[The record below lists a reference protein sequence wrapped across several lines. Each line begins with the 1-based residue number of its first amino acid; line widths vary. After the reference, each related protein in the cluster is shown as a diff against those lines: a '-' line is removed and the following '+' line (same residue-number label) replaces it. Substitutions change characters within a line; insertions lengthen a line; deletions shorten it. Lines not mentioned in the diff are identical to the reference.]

1 MSADESRTLIGG
13 FRVLKDLKA
22 GAGSQGTV
30 YQAVCQV
37 PRFPSVAVGDVVAL
51 KVMAV
56 QDDDGKAY
64 ARLERRTAELVSLEH
79 PNVVKYH
86 GCFCEKGPFNDV
98 HVIVLEF
105 VEGRS
110 LKDMLSESPCGLGVD
125 EALRI
130 AFGLI
135 DGLSYT
141 SARGIVHRDIK
152 PANVIVRPDGTPKLI
167 DFEVA
172 HRVEGTATVGGNN
185 MIGTFDYMAPDFTD
199 TEFRGDV
206 RSDIFSMGVCLH
218 ELLTGRTP
226 YRRKSATSSQANV
239 AFLQRWLKV
248 GASSNPL
255 KISSRVEKLLPGAR
269 EVLECALTPDRAKRI
284 ADFPAFRKALGRV
297 RYRELSHAGQTW
309 RLLSYIGHGGFGE
322 VFGAVDCATGR
333 RVAVKHLL
341 NEAGIYR
348 FQREAAT
355 MRRVSD
361 AGFPRFIDFFMLE
374 DSGAFLVMDYLDG
387 MPGQSLKEVLHANH
401 HGGLDSGA
409 VLTAFARYARALAG
423 LHAIG
428 VVHRDIKPANLY
440 FPVAAPESAVIMDL
454 GIARDLSG
462 TATVGNVPG
471 TIDYMP
477 PECVTGQTRGGP
489 EADVWAL
496 GLCLYE
502 ALTGQTA
509 YPRLPDGTAAFQAY
523 LARVQKGVR
532 PDFTGVADR
541 PELRELLEQMCTLDP
556 ARRLRDVRLVERRLR
571 IANGED
577 PANLP
582 VPETQF
588 VWTEDAENK
597 DDGNH
602 LDGDDA
608 ESFFDMTQETVW
620 GGVGA
625 ELTQET
631 VWADA
636 HALDNALASHPDKK
650 KSKMTFAFLL
660 FVVVLLVA
668 GGVVWKYSEDRKA
681 VAMAEAD
688 KQARLAT
695 EAQRKA
701 EQEAEARRVAEAQRK
716 AEREAEARRV
726 AEAQQKAEREAEARR
741 VAEAQLKAEREAEAR
756 RAVEAQRQLRMAEEQ
771 AEDVLSSFRTNA
783 VTVSEADAKVDKWIH
798 DFRDAAAVAAIF
810 VNRTNDFAC
819 ARAARLAR
827 DALEVAAGRLRAA
840 KAEAEKIVALCRGTN
855 ETASAC
861 SERVE
866 SWRAAWREKIAVEEF
881 SQMEKALSSELSQR
895 TNRERRLELAAK
907 AVAAASRVEAVY
919 ADSNVPIDRAN
930 AAYEAWRRDWREVLD
945 TPSVAAA
952 DKRLSAARQCRAK
965 PKPLPSKVKK
975 DDAETERRM
984 KLKRLDDAWTAYK
997 QDYNM
1002 RLDEALRPG
1011 SRTDPRP
1018 LQQEYF
1024 QKRNAYK
1031 EARKKLEQG
1040 K

>member
-185 MIGTFDYMAPDFTD
+185 MIGTLDYMAPDFTD

-248 GASSNPL
+248 GTSSNPL
-255 KISSRVEKLLPGAR
+255 KISSRVDKLLPGAR
-269 EVLECALTPDRAKRI
+269 EVLEYALTPDRAKRI

-374 DSGAFLVMDYLDG
+374 DSGYFLVMDYLDG

-571 IANGED
+571 IANGEN

-582 VPETQF
+582 VPEAQF
-588 VWTEDAENK
+588 VWKEDAENK
-597 DDGNH
+597 EDGNQ

-636 HALDNALASHPDKK
+636 RALDNALASRPDKK
-650 KSKMTFAFLL
+650 KSKMSFVFLM
-660 FVVVLLVA
+660 FVAVLLVV
-668 GGVVWKYSEDRKA
+668 GGVVWKYSDDRKA
-681 VAMAEAD
+681 VAMADAD
-688 KQARLAT
+688 KRVRLA
-695 EAQRKA
+695 
-701 EQEAEARRVAEAQRK
+701 AEAQRK

-726 AEAQQKAEREAEARR
+726 AEAQQKAEREAEERR
-741 VAEAQLKAEREAEAR
+741 VAEREAEAR
-756 RAVEAQRQLRMAEEQ
+756 RVADAQRQLRIAEEQ
-771 AEDVLSSFRTNA
+771 AEDVMSSFRTNA
-783 VTVSEADAKVDKWIH
+783 VSVSEADAKVDKWIL

-827 DALEVAAGRLRAA
+827 DALEAAAGRLRAA
-840 KAEAEKIVALCRGTN
+840 KAEAEKIVALCQGTN

-861 SERVE
+861 SGRVE
-866 SWRAAWREKIAVEEF
+866 SWRAAWREKIAAEEF
-881 SQMEKALSSELSQR
+881 SQMEKVLLSELAQR

-907 AVAAASRVEAVY
+907 AVAAASRVEAAY

-930 AAYEAWRRDWREVLD
+930 AAYEAWRHDWREVLD
-945 TPSVAAA
+945 TPSVATA

-965 PKPLPSKVKK
+965 PRPLPKPSPSKVKN
-975 DDAETERRM
+975 DDAETVRRM

-997 QDYNM
+997 QDYNK

-1024 QKRNAYK
+1024 QKRSAYK